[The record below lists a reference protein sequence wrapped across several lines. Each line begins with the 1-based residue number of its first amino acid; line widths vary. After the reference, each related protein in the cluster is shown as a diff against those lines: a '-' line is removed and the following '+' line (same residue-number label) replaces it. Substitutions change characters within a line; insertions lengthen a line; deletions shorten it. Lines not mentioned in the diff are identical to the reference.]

1 VIEDGS
7 LGAGSSASGDAPGR
21 HLSACL
27 PPAIHPR
34 IEPEEN
40 TGHVGPSSR
49 VIADSIS
56 PWGDR
61 VTTVEVRLHRFVLS
75 ELNTHRAFSTLI
87 GHALVA
93 PVEHREGVVQDYT
106 EVEYLDLQ
114 RFIYRFGR
122 AMVEVLPTERL
133 YVLSI
138 GSQQGNRHL
147 HWHVASMPPGV
158 PYLEQQFEAL
168 KIETNGYLDIPR
180 ADLARL
186 ASELRRARGPIAG

>member
-1 VIEDGS
+1 MPEY
-7 LGAGSSASGDAPGR
+7 
-21 HLSACL
+21 
-27 PPAIHPR
+27 PR
-34 IEPEEN
+34 IPFDLDAYAKK
-40 TGHVGPSSR
+40 VVSAPCFICR
-49 VIADSIS
+49 VARGEDDEHEVIVRD
-56 PWGDR
+56 DR
-61 VTTVEVRLHRFVLS
+61 YV
-75 ELNTHRAFSTLI
+75 AFFNKFPTLI

-114 RFIYRFGR
+114 RFIYRLGR

-168 KIETNGYLDIPR
+168 QIETNGYLDIPR

-186 ASELRRARGPIAG
+186 ASELRRAMGPIAG